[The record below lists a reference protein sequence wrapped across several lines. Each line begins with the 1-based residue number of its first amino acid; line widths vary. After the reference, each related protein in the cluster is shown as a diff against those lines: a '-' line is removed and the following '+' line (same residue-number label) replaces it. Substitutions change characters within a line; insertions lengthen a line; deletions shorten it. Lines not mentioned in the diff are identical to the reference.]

1 MEDMDGISNSPEPI
15 QHHILSFLSFKHV
28 VKTSVLSKTWAQVW
42 RRFPFLVFDS
52 TFFNQIP
59 WKCIMYQ
66 WTRSSIDGSGVMEG
80 IQLHRRNSSQLTEGE
95 G

>member
-1 MEDMDGISNSPEPI
+1 MEDMDRISNLPEPI

-42 RRFPFLVFDS
+42 RKFPFLVFDS

-59 WKCIMYQ
+59 WRCTNGKEAQ
-66 WTRSSIDGSGVMEG
+66 LMEVELWKAFNY
-80 IQLHRRNSSQLTEGE
+80 IEETLHS
-95 G
+95 